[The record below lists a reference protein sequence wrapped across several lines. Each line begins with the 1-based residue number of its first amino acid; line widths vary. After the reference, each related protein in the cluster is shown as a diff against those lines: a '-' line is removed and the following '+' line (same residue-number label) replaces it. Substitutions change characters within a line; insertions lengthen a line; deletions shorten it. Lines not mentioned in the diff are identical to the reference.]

1 MTRLLFHSIIAAGL
15 SGMALMPR
23 PVFAITPQSEQD
35 EAQHSALSTQHSVLD
50 VVGRFVEFVQQRESY
65 PETVRRFIADEWH
78 RRKTGQALRTFI
90 PEALAVLHPR
100 FKIGLDA
107 YEARQYD
114 YCAKIMGAL
123 SLNSNRYLSSYAAL
137 FQTKALVQEVQLEY
151 AAMLLNFYLR
161 DDFDVS
167 QYCLDVAEMKFLQG
181 YCLFHTFQIEQ
192 ARDALNRFL
201 EDYPESDP
209 ALRASA
215 RELLQSMS
223 PPPRKD
229 LGQVAHLMAEAGL
242 WLTEGETGI
251 DPQIKQAKALM
262 ILEEMIRSAQQQE
275 RQQQQ
280 QQQGRGQ
287 PSAQQAQTPQRPAGE
302 SALPQGKATQGQLHS
317 APRAA
322 PGEVWGSMRP
332 QQRARILQV
341 LQENFPNRYRQ
352 LVEQYYKEL
361 AREQ

>member
-1 MTRLLFHSIIAAGL
+1 MTRLVIHSIIAAGL
-15 SGMALMPR
+15 SGIALLPR
-23 PVFAITPQSEQD
+23 PVRAMTPQSEQV
-35 EAQHSALSTQHSVLD
+35 ESRHSALE
-50 VVGRFVEFVQQRESY
+50 VVGQFVEYVRQRESY
-65 PETVRRFIADEWH
+65 PETVRRFVAEEWQ
-78 RRKTGQALRTFI
+78 RRKDGPALGTFI

-107 YEARQYD
+107 YEARQHD
-114 YCAKIMGAL
+114 YCAKIMGEL
-123 SLNSNRYLSSYAAL
+123 SLTSNRYLSSYAAL

-161 DDFDVS
+161 EDFDVS
-167 QYCLDVAEMKFLQG
+167 QYCLDVEQMKFLQG

-192 ARDALNRFL
+192 AHDALNRFL

-229 LGQVAHLMAEAGL
+229 LGQVAHLMSEAGL

-251 DPQIKQAKALM
+251 DPQTHQAKALM
-262 ILEEMIRSAQQQE
+262 ILEEMVRNAEQQE

-280 QQQGRGQ
+280 QQGQGQ
-287 PSAQQAQTPQRPAGE
+287 PSAQQAQTPQRPAGQ
-302 SALPQGKATQGQLHS
+302 SALPQGKATQAQLHG

-322 PGEVWGSMRP
+322 PGEVWGSMKP

-361 AREQ
+361 SREQ